1 MLQLRLKKAEFSGHR
16 AILSPSILQAGSR
29 LMMLIRKA
37 KTCRGKM
44 ANSKSR
50 HCTEEEAL
58 MAHRDFSITTGQ
70 GNANPDQKEI
80 SMQNNVVR

>member
-1 MLQLRLKKAEFSGHR
+1 
-16 AILSPSILQAGSR
+16 
-29 LMMLIRKA
+29 
-37 KTCRGKM
+37 M